1 MVTMCVVQKVNFP
14 ENFLT
19 EFGQPTITSLTA
31 NGIFDIDSLPH
42 NDLDWNEQLGSFLC
56 FGTINKLRKATGNT
70 VNRILIFKFDIHFNF
85 CEERMRRLSKGGLE
99 ESTVAN
105 EPGRL

>member
-1 MVTMCVVQKVNFP
+1 
-14 ENFLT
+14 
-19 EFGQPTITSLTA
+19 
-31 NGIFDIDSLPH
+31 
-42 NDLDWNEQLGSFLC
+42 LC
-56 FGTINKLRKATGNT
+56 FLQKTDINKVRKNTGNT

-85 CEERMRRLSKGGLE
+85 CEERMRRFSKGGLE